1 MELDLKAVFDKIFD
15 CLESAKLVEAGA
27 RFLHY
32 FKAAFKKAFNSD
44 YVTKKELTGRRAAK
58 RMNADDE
65 AKFDRAVA
73 RKQKRMPACGTTST
87 PLKRGLV
94 VQAATLDAWLSEPK
108 RKKIMY

>member
-44 YVTKKELTGRRAAK
+44 YITKKELTGRRAAK

-73 RKQKRMPACGTTST
+73 RKQKRMPACGT
-87 PLKRGLV
+87 PLKRGLI
-94 VQAATLDAWLSEPK
+94 QAATLDAWLSEPK
-108 RKKIMY
+108 KKKII